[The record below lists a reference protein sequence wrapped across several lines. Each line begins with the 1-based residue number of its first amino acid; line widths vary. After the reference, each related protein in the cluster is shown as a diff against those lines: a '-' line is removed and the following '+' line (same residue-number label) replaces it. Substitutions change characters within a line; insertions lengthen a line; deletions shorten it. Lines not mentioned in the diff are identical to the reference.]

1 MTGFLLP
8 AFAAG
13 LVIVAAIDLCCTR
26 AGKKRKRKR
35 KHDFDGP
42 D

>member
-13 LVIVAAIDLCCTR
+13 LVIVAAIDLCWTR
-26 AGKKRKRKR
+26 AAEKRKRKR
-35 KHDFDGP
+35 QLDFDGP